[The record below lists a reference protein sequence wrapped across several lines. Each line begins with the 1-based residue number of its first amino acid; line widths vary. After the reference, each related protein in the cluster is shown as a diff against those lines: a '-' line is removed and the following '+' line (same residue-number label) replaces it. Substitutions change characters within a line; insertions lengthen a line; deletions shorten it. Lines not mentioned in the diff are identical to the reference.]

1 MFSWYLH
8 RSTTCHTVH
17 ALNILLEMMGCGS
30 KIKFT
35 LEGRTFILILLL
47 SIELGQWRNWTRGT
61 SSPQKKWRT
70 PIWCTWFRRSLTNT
84 TTGPSS
90 SLPTRASKKPMQ
102 KTPTWI
108 FGKQFTSDMEM
119 KFLQL
124 CSVVIEVAVFVL
136 LLKPVYDFSEIAKFL
151 QWCYKNSTF
160 QPSRCTQ
167 WWNRWDNH
175 FMPDV
180 CNQQMPGRGF
190 FLSNLVFRKGFNF
203 GRIMATERSLPV
215 N

>member
-1 MFSWYLH
+1 
-8 RSTTCHTVH
+8 
-17 ALNILLEMMGCGS
+17 MMGCGS

-35 LEGRTFILILLL
+35 LAGRTFILILLL

-90 SLPTRASKKPMQ
+90 SLPTRASKKPIK
-102 KTPTWI
+102 KTQLEYLGNNLRVTWKWN
-108 FGKQFTSDMEM
+108 FSSCV
-119 KFLQL
+119 L
-124 CSVVIEVAVFVL
+124 L

-180 CNQQMPGRGF
+180 CNQQMPGRGAFFSF
-190 FLSNLVFRKGFNF
+190 FLNQICFLEKASILG
-203 GRIMATERSLPV
+203 G
-215 N
+215 